1 MSSRSALP
9 APVATIVAA
18 LVFAAG
24 GCRARA
30 AAPAAVP
37 TASQPAVD
45 TAAQRAA
52 IAASL
57 DSFVVAFNDLDSAR
71 FAARWA
77 AGATAFFP
85 FADTPARVDGRD
97 AVLARFSAYFA
108 EVRRERTGPPYL
120 RIVPR
125 DVAITLLDDRAAV
138 ASFVFT
144 AGTRTARRTAVVVR
158 EPDGA
163 WRIAHL
169 HASMMEGR

>member
-1 MSSRSALP
+1 MPSRSSLP
-9 APVATIVAA
+9 APAAAFVAA
-18 LVFAAG
+18 LVLAAS
-24 GCRARA
+24 GCGAHAATPA
-30 AAPAAVP
+30 AAPAV
-37 TASQPAVD
+37 TQPAAD
-45 TAAQRAA
+45 TATQRAA

-97 AVLARFSAYFA
+97 AVLARFLTYFA

-144 AGTRTARRTAVVVR
+144 AATRIARRTAVVVR

-169 HASMMEGR
+169 HASMME